1 MIAVIARYAAG
12 DGPAAARQTLLAGH
26 LAHVETVLD
35 QIFVAGP
42 LLDGDGAMV
51 GSLLVFD
58 VADVA
63 AAQALMARDPYHGG
77 GIWDQIDYR
86 VYKAVAGSWVGGKTW

>member
-1 MIAVIARYAAG
+1 MIAVIARYAPG
-12 DGPAAARQTLLAGH
+12 DGPTAARQTLLPAH
-26 LAHVETVLD
+26 LAHVESTLD

-42 LLDGDGAMV
+42 LLDGEGAMV
-51 GSLLVFD
+51 GSLLVLN

-63 AAQALMARDPYHGG
+63 AAKAYMARDPYHDG

-86 VYKAVAGSWVGGKTW
+86 PYKAVAGSWVGGKNW